1 LADFAS
7 LGLSLLSLSISESNT
22 LSQKPDSSAA
32 SPSFARQLYI
42 HALTYLL
49 RGLPTDLTT
58 EEGLSIRSA
67 LPPGIAT
74 PTRLE
79 FDGIEM
85 SSYHGSKNVLRRGTK
100 QSQPSVLHRTLATS
114 IINFFI
120 LIQFLLPYIKA
131 LLQAAYEYE
140 RTHHISEKV
149 LASSIDTVDGLGR
162 MGLRGG
168 GAIWGSGLALGVGEA
183 VNWIVEGVSGGIQ
196 EGLGEGMARV
206 GVRKEVEA
214 KRDYDL

>member
-1 LADFAS
+1 MMI
-7 LGLSLLSLSISESNT
+7 GLSLLSLSISESSA
-22 LSQKPDSSAA
+22 LSQKPELSAA
-32 SPSFARQLYI
+32 SPSFARQLYL

-58 EEGLSIRSA
+58 EEGLSVRSA
-67 LPPGIAT
+67 LPPGIVA
-74 PTRLE
+74 PLRLE
-79 FDGIEM
+79 FDGVGM
-85 SSYHGSKNVLRRGTK
+85 PSYNSPKNGRQRTK
-100 QSQPSVLHRTLATS
+100 QSRPSVLHRTLATA

-120 LIQFLLPYIKA
+120 IVQFILPYIKV
-131 LLQAAYEYE
+131 LLRAAYEYE

-149 LASSIDTVDGLGR
+149 LASSIETVDGLGKIG
-162 MGLRGG
+162 MRGG
-168 GAIWGSGLALGVGEA
+168 FAIWGSGLALGVGEA

-214 KRDYDL
+214 KRDDDS